1 MLWNSKILFF
11 FSGVLY
17 DHFLFVMGELFMFHY
32 CSYVLKGKVP
42 FTLKHGKADHEATD
56 VSVHKHLM
64 TCLVRQKKNRTEVG
78 ILSLLQLARKC
89 KPIEYPK
96 PDGVLSFDVPTSLY
110 RFAHKL
116 QYLLQCKLYSSYGIY

>member
-1 MLWNSKILFF
+1 
-11 FSGVLY
+11 
-17 DHFLFVMGELFMFHY
+17 MFHY

-56 VSVHKHLM
+56 VSVHNKHLM
-64 TCLVRQKKNRTEVG
+64 TCLVRQKKKNITEVG

-110 RFAHKL
+110 RFV
-116 QYLLQCKLYSSYGIY
+116 QDLYNVKCIPPMVLSSGCFLK